1 VSAIAQLK
9 REESYAR
16 LDSRLIRA
24 AWEASPDSVAIV
36 QNARVL
42 YANPAFARAFGH
54 LGGAEVQ
61 GRSLSDFA
69 LDRVFSDGAGPGA
82 TGKIFSPRSQPR
94 ECICRR
100 KDGSRI
106 HLQLSWADF
115 RLGSLDF
122 SVISTAALSQP
133 KVAANTENLESVGRL
148 LGGVAHDFNN
158 LLTGIVLY
166 CDLLVPALE
175 DSRALRHRVEEIRK
189 AAENGSALIRQLL
202 ALARRRPVEKCCLSL
217 NEIVNGAVDFLS
229 QLIGENIEVVT
240 VLAEDLGLVEMDRSQ
255 VEQIILNLVINSRDA
270 MPDGGRITLATGNC
284 FCALPGSNGHKSTV
298 PISCVELTVSDTGWG
313 MDQETKSHLF
323 EPFFTTKE
331 FGKGNGLGLATIFN
345 VVTEGGGTIAVDSE
359 PGKGTRVSIRLPRID
374 RIPPQNL

>member
-1 VSAIAQLK
+1 MSAIAQPR
-9 REESYAR
+9 REESYVR

-24 AWEASPDSVAIV
+24 AWDASTDSVAIV
-36 QNARVL
+36 QQGRVL
-42 YANPAFARAFGH
+42 YANPAFARAFGY
-54 LGGAEVQ
+54 LGGAEMQ
-61 GRSLSDFA
+61 GRPLSDFA
-69 LDRVFSDGAGPGA
+69 LDSIFSDSGGPGA
-82 TGKIFSPRSQPR
+82 PGEVFSPRSQPR

-100 KDGSRI
+100 KDGNRI

-122 SVISTAALSQP
+122 SVISTAAVSQP
-133 KVAANTENLESVGRL
+133 KVAANTENLESIGRL

-189 AAENGSALIRQLL
+189 AAENGSSLIRQLL

-217 NEIVNGAVDFLS
+217 NDIVNGAIDFLS
-229 QLIGENIEVVT
+229 HLIGENIELVT

-255 VEQIILNLVINSRDA
+255 VEQIILNLVLNARDA
-270 MPDGGRITLATGNC
+270 MPEGGRITLATRNC
-284 FCALPGSNGHKSTV
+284 FCARPGSNGHNLSV
-298 PISCVELTVSDTGWG
+298 PISCVELMLSDTGWG
-313 MDQETKSHLF
+313 MDPETKSHLF

-331 FGKGNGLGLATIFN
+331 FGKGNGLGLSTTFN
-345 VVTEGGGTIAVDSE
+345 IVTETGGTIAIDSE
-359 PGKGTRVSIRLPRID
+359 PGKGTRVLIRIPRID
-374 RIPPQNL
+374 PIVAQNL

>member
-1 VSAIAQLK
+1 MSAIAQLK

-202 ALARRRPVEKCCLSL
+202 ALARRRPVEKC
-217 NEIVNGAVDFLS
+217 
-229 QLIGENIEVVT
+229 
-240 VLAEDLGLVEMDRSQ
+240 
-255 VEQIILNLVINSRDA
+255 LVINSRDA

>member
-1 VSAIAQLK
+1 MSAIAQPR
-9 REESYAR
+9 REESYVR

-24 AWEASPDSVAIV
+24 AWQACTDSVAIV
-36 QNARVL
+36 QQGRVL

-54 LGGAEVQ
+54 LGGAEMQ
-61 GRSLSDFA
+61 GRPLSDFA
-69 LDRVFSDGAGPGA
+69 LDSIFSDSGGPGA
-82 TGKIFSPRSQPR
+82 PGEVFSPRSQPR

-100 KDGSRI
+100 KDGNRI

-122 SVISTAALSQP
+122 SVISTAAVSQP
-133 KVAANTENLESVGRL
+133 KVAANTENLESIGRL

-189 AAENGSALIRQLL
+189 AAENGSSLIRQLL
-202 ALARRRPVEKCCLSL
+202 ALARRRPFEKCCLSL
-217 NEIVNGAVDFLS
+217 NDIVNGAIDFLS
-229 QLIGENIEVVT
+229 HLIGENIELVT

-255 VEQIILNLVINSRDA
+255 VEQIILNLVLNARDA
-270 MPDGGRITLATGNC
+270 MPEGGRITLATRNC
-284 FCALPGSNGHKSTV
+284 FCARPGSNGHNLSV
-298 PISCVELTVSDTGWG
+298 PISCVELMLSDTGWG
-313 MDQETKSHLF
+313 MDPETKSHLF

-331 FGKGNGLGLATIFN
+331 FGKGNGLGLSTTFN
-345 VVTEGGGTIAVDSE
+345 IVTETGGTIAIDSE
-359 PGKGTRVSIRLPRID
+359 PGKGTRVLIRIPRID
-374 RIPPQNL
+374 PIVAQNL